1 MLKTVMKFVAA
12 LIATALVA
20 GGMFV
25 VVRSLATPETASTV
39 CETNSLRTFANQAEA
54 DGDAMSAGLYRQWAE
69 KCDEAKEDGSTPS
82 PEPTTTSPAATA
94 PATPAPSATA
104 EPTETAA
111 APVAIIEEFLANR
124 PVDTKTSTNAYGPMA
139 AVLPALNGRDM
150 ETFEVGNVSDAKLV
164 QDELIYVVRDVD
176 RMQTADKALDLGIVA
191 KNGDENQVNE
201 LTARFVN
208 DRAYWDEIRMAV
220 AKRISELEPS
230 IVNVEAGTV
239 VGMSYSVPGTI
250 PQIGYKDVTFEYD
263 TKWIELR
270 DPETGKVVGKYR
282 LHCKFQHGS
291 DWMRQLPTAPKG
303 TGYTPEGETVILFD
317 ACRLVGDKWVNVYNV
332 EKKPGDRKLNDAK
345 CAPPTTPT
353 STPTPTDTPTSTPTP
368 TPTTPPTTPPTC
380 VKKECQTP
388 PAAPPN
394 RDPAP
399 APTGPKESVAPVE
412 PKPADPTQEP
422 GDPVDLPAPG
432 ATQAPAPTAPA
443 PPVEVAPEPSDP
455 GTTDPDPGR

>member
-39 CETNSLRTFANQAEA
+39 CDTNSLRTFANQAEA
-54 DGDAMSAGLYRQWAE
+54 QGDAMSAGLYRQWAE

-176 RMQTADKALDLGIVA
+176 RMQTADKAIDLGIVA

-220 AKRISELEPS
+220 AKRISELEPV

-291 DWMRQLPTAPKG
+291 DWMRKLPPAPRG

-317 ACRLVGDKWVNVYNV
+317 ACRLVGDNWVNVYNV

-353 STPTPTDTPTSTPTP
+353 STPTPTPTDTPTSTPTP
-368 TPTTPPTTPPTC
+368 GCT
-380 VKKECQTP
+380 KKECQTP
-388 PAAPPN
+388 PPAPPN

-399 APTGPKESVAPVE
+399 APTGPEESVAPVE
-412 PKPADPTQEP
+412 PEPADPADEP
-422 GDPVDLPAPG
+422 GDPVGNPAPG
-432 ATQAPAPTAPA
+432 ATQAPEPTAPA

-455 GTTDPDPGR
+455 GTTNPDPGR